1 MFEHFYKSIDVC
13 NALVLKHYKL
23 FPVLNQLIQ
32 LQEYY
37 TCRSMCDRYPKTLVP
52 DQEFN
57 LIAWSQPIGLLFEV
71 AQLAVGMRMGT
82 TWFRE
87 PPTNITLSERGNSF
101 KFHCLHHLAL
111 ATVSL
116 LGLHCAK
123 LFHAYSYQQYS
134 ASLNNWGYMLIDSGL
149 LFWGESCRQTDDS
162 SYLDWHGF
170 CGAVEACSQ
179 SFLHCINALISVAR
193 HLNICNSQSRAGE
206 GRGGSVS

>member
-1 MFEHFYKSIDVC
+1 MQKYVWSISQNTGSRSRVQS
-13 NALVLKHYKL
+13 NRLESTHR
-23 FPVLNQLIQ
+23 PVVRG
-32 LQEYY
+32 
-37 TCRSMCDRYPKTLVP
+37 CP
-52 DQEFN
+52 
-57 LIAWSQPIGLLFEV
+57 
-71 AQLAVGMRMGT
+71 VGGRNENGDKCGT

-101 KFHCLHHLAL
+101 KFHCLHQLAL

-206 GRGGSVS
+206 GRVSLLEQLEGAHL